1 MKTILSCSHVYIQ
14 THGHTITHT
23 YTQWQE
29 HIECKYFNWVYKRIQ
44 CQNTSHNVTSLH
56 SEFLVAIVFLTLLC
70 NNEDNASISYCSLL
84 FLKNLFLL
92 DVEWPCFRGAQ
103 CPLAYGTQRLYV
115 LPLQL
120 RIHDQLYLL
129 SLLSELMLLHMH
141 YVEENIHRKKTAC
154 CDAVIELKCFL
165 YIYYYLFLMVSC

>member
-1 MKTILSCSHVYIQ
+1 MFVYRHMATHSHVHIHDDRNILNVYILME
-14 THGHTITHT
+14 
-23 YTQWQE
+23 Y
-29 HIECKYFNWVYKRIQ
+29 WVYKRIR

-56 SEFLVAIVFLTLLC
+56 VSLVAIVVLTLLC

-92 DVEWPCFRGAQ
+92 DVEWPCFRGAE
-103 CPLAYGTQRLYV
+103 CPLAYGTRRLYI

-129 SLLSELMLLHMH
+129 SLLSELMLLHTH
-141 YVEENIHRKKTAC
+141 YVEENIYRKKTAC

-165 YIYYYLFLMVSC
+165 